1 MRTLP
6 LEHRFTAGL
15 LLLTVS
21 TGVIDADS
29 YLALD
34 HVFTGNMTG
43 NALFIGFALVG
54 VKNIPFV
61 NNSIALLGFVAGTM
75 VGGRIVGRGH
85 PKTLPKVSAW
95 TLAGGGILA
104 LAIATTWT
112 VIGKLDQPILLVLTF
127 LLACVMG
134 SQVSAVKP
142 IGNSDVTTIVVTNTL
157 ANLARDS
164 RLAGGKHEN
173 WAPRL
178 LAVLAMGV
186 GGAVGALVIHF
197 SDGSFALYAAM
208 VFYLAGVLTLV
219 LTSRLGT
226 RRIEPATA

>member
-1 MRTLP
+1 MATLP
-6 LEHRFTAGL
+6 IEHRFTAGL
-15 LLLTVS
+15 LLITAS

-43 NALFIGFALVG
+43 NVLFIGFALVG
-54 VKNIPFV
+54 VKNIPLL
-61 NNSIALLGFVAGTM
+61 NNVIALLGFVVGSI

-85 PKTLPKVSAW
+85 PKTLPRVSAL
-95 TLAGGGILA
+95 TLLGGGILA

-112 VIGKLDQPILLVLTF
+112 VLGNLEQPVLLILTF

-164 RLAGGKHEN
+164 RLGGGKHEN

-178 LAVLAMGV
+178 LAILAMCLGA
-186 GGAVGALVIHF
+186 AVGAALIHF
-197 SDGSFALYAAM
+197 FSGGIALYGAM
-208 VFYLAGVLTLV
+208 LFYLAGLLVLV
-219 LTSRLGT
+219 LTSRSH
-226 RRIEPATA
+226 ATSVVE

>member
-1 MRTLP
+1 
-6 LEHRFTAGL
+6 L

-43 NALFIGFALVG
+43 NALFIGFAIVG

-61 NNSIALLGFVAGTM
+61 NNSIALLGFVAGTII
-75 VGGRIVGRGH
+75 GGRIVGRGH
-85 PKTLPKVSAW
+85 PKTLPRASAI
-95 TLAGGGILA
+95 TLLCGGLVALA
-104 LAIATTWT
+104 LATTWT
-112 VIGKLDQPILLVLTF
+112 FVGELPQPVLLALTF
-127 LLACVMG
+127 LLASVMG
-134 SQVSAVKP
+134 AQVSAVKP

-173 WAPRL
+173 WIPRL

-186 GGAVGALVIHF
+186 GAGIGALIIHF
-197 SDGSFALYAAM
+197 VGGAPALYAAM
-208 VFYLAGVLTLV
+208 LFYLAGVLTLV
-219 LTSRLGT
+219 LTSRESARAAGRVPNSGEISDT
-226 RRIEPATA
+226 PVVETE